1 MKVAV
6 PLAKNILAPLE
17 ITAAASSIDAGI
29 QKKLHDS
36 GITNLIISNDELND
50 IMKIVLKDSNILLKR
65 VTKTIRNEKREQKG
79 VKLRILSGTLG
90 ASSLGNVSAGK
101 RMLREGFGNK
111 NGKGML
117 RAGYGNKMDF

>member
-17 ITAAASSIDAGI
+17 ITAAASSIYAGI
-29 QKKLHDS
+29 QKKLHGS

-65 VTKTIRNEKREQKG
+65 VIKTIKNEKREQKG

>member
-1 MKVAV
+1 M
-6 PLAKNILAPLE
+6 AKNILAPLE

-29 QKKLHDS
+29 QKKLHGS
-36 GITNLIISNDELND
+36 GITNLIIPNDELND

-65 VTKTIRNEKREQKG
+65 VIKTIRNEKREQKG